1 MAYPWRAATPG
12 KGMSVQEPTAH
23 NAKHRIRGDVSSY
36 LTIMTI
42 DDTEEMRRGLVS
54 NEPKVILL
62 NEDDYVL
69 KIT

>member
-1 MAYPWRAATPG
+1 M
-12 KGMSVQEPTAH
+12 
-23 NAKHRIRGDVSSY
+23 SSY